1 MFTASQHPAALW
13 KTWCLCLVS
22 SSHLNL
28 VNILHHDFQKSK
40 HKMTFYEK
48 HLFFRQGKS
57 GASRQKCRTKGYF
70 SRFPWYALIPP
81 RSVTATYPL
90 LSRNAAARRD
100 LAPLWQ

>member
-28 VNILHHDFQKSK
+28 VNILHHDFKKCK
-40 HKMTFYEK
+40 HKMTVCKK

-57 GASRQKCRTKGYF
+57 GTQQAGTGLRTIFQAHHDRQIFRPD
-70 SRFPWYALIPP
+70 R
-81 RSVTATYPL
+81 
-90 LSRNAAARRD
+90 
-100 LAPLWQ
+100 